1 MWLLGLIV
9 VLLLV
14 GGSSISTRA
23 DMMEATED
31 MKRRGCF
38 NEDYQAQQRITQ
50 DVINDWYSGERK
62 YFPKEYWRY
71 LELNKNAR
79 THYIWHYSNY
89 LFYKA
94 GVKGVPKDY
103 DWKHPMKGFENA
115 NLENIKIFN
124 ETGKFYF

>member
-23 DMMEATED
+23 NMMEKTED
-31 MKRRGCF
+31 MKRRGYF
-38 NEDYQAQQRITQ
+38 NEDYQAQQRIVQ
-50 DVINDWYSGERK
+50 DVINDWHSGERK
-62 YFPKEYWRY
+62 YFPKEYWNY

-79 THYIWHYSNY
+79 IQYYNLYSNY
-89 LFYKA
+89 LCYKA

-103 DWKHPMKGFENA
+103 DWEHPMKAFENA
-115 NLENIKIFN
+115 TLENIKIFN